1 LKFITQVKLMNGLLT
16 EILLPPMI
24 HSQARAFAGTIP
36 NLDLAE
42 KVYLNTL
49 AVYAVEQFLLGSG
62 VATHWAASDS
72 WYPNVL
78 SPIDV
83 ADLEIVGVGKVE
95 CRPVLL
101 DRAVPV
107 EIPWS
112 AVADRVAYVAVGFGE
127 MLDRAQLIGFVYDY
141 PPDTL
146 ALSVRQFRKQT
157 VESLPGYL
165 RTIRQV
171 LAAVEDD
178 DNGLLKEV
186 QEQFTD
192 RSLPEMVAGLEQ
204 IFLLEPNLDLQ
215 NRWVEMYLQDL
226 QRQDEGRKREM
237 VVLSDEVESVRP
249 PKELRSLALQV
260 AAWFRQKRSAI

>member
-1 LKFITQVKLMNGLLT
+1 
-16 EILLPPMI
+16 
-24 HSQARAFAGTIP
+24 
-36 NLDLAE
+36 
-42 KVYLNTL
+42 
-49 AVYAVEQFLLGSG
+49 
-62 VATHWAASDS
+62 
-72 WYPNVL
+72 
-78 SPIDV
+78 
-83 ADLEIVGVGKVE
+83 VGVGKVE